1 MISDRIKAMPAQT
14 NTSRDVVVVTGACGF
29 IGAHCTHLFARE
41 RWRVLGVDR
50 RRPAPE
56 ASVRPTLDGFLQDEL
71 VSINGLADLL
81 AREKPRALIHA
92 AGPANVEQSMRDPR
106 GDFLAQVLPWL
117 TTLEAVRRASP
128 STRVALCS
136 SAAVY
141 GAPDTYPICETTPA
155 RPISP
160 YGFHKVVKEQMLS
173 EYASLHG
180 LTGSAARIFSTF
192 GPGLDQ
198 LAVFDIAR
206 KARKGELTLEG
217 AGNETRDYL
226 YVEDVAAAIRTIAVS
241 APGAGEAINV
251 ASGVE
256 TEIADLARRI
266 AAYFGTSDARISATG
281 RIAEGKPSRW
291 RADVRQLAALGF
303 SPSVPFATGLE
314 RTLDWIA
321 EHAR

>member
-1 MISDRIKAMPAQT
+1 LPAQT
-14 NTSRDVVVVTGACGF
+14 NISGNVVVVTGACGF

-50 RRPAPE
+50 RRPSPE
-56 ASVRPTLDGFLQDEL
+56 ASLRPSLDDFLGDEL
-71 VSINGLADLL
+71 VSIVRLAELL

-106 GDFLAQVLPWL
+106 GDFLAQVPPWL

-128 STRVALCS
+128 STRVVLCS

-141 GAPDTYPICETTPA
+141 GAPDTFPICESTPA

-160 YGFHKVVKEQMLS
+160 YGWHKLMKEQLLW
-173 EYASLHG
+173 EYVSLHG
-180 LTGSAARIFSTF
+180 LIGSAARIFSTF

-198 LAVFDIAR
+198 LAVYDLAR
-206 KARKGELTLEG
+206 KVRKGELALEG
-217 AGNETRDYL
+217 AGNQTRDYL
-226 YVEDVAAAIRTIAVS
+226 YVEDVAAALHAIVVS

-251 ASGVE
+251 ASGLE
-256 TEIADLARRI
+256 IEIADLARRI
-266 AAYFGTSDARISATG
+266 AAYFGKSHAKISATG
-281 RIAEGKPSRW
+281 RPAEGKPSRW
-291 RADVRQLAALGF
+291 RADVRHLAALGF
-303 SPSVPFATGLE
+303 SPSVPFAAGLE

>member
-1 MISDRIKAMPAQT
+1 
-14 NTSRDVVVVTGACGF
+14 VVTGACGF
-29 IGAHCTHLFARE
+29 IGAHCTHLFARG

-50 RRPAPE
+50 RRPSPE
-56 ASVRPTLDGFLQDEL
+56 ASLRPSLDDFLGDEL
-71 VSINGLADLL
+71 ISIDCLADLL

-106 GDFLAQVLPWL
+106 GDFLAQVPPWL

-128 STRVALCS
+128 STRVVLCS

-141 GAPDTYPICETTPA
+141 GAPDTFPICESTPT

-160 YGFHKVVKEQMLS
+160 YGWHKLIKEQLLS
-173 EYASLHG
+173 EYVSLHG

-198 LAVFDIAR
+198 LAVYDLSR
-206 KARKGELTLEG
+206 KARMDQLALEG
-217 AGNETRDYL
+217 AGNQTRDYL
-226 YVEDVAAAIRTIAVS
+226 YVDDVAAALHTIIVS

-266 AAYFGTSDARISATG
+266 AAYFGKSHAKVSASG
-281 RIAEGKPSRW
+281 RPAAGKPSRW
-291 RADVRQLAALGF
+291 RADVRRLAALGF
-303 SPSVPFATGLE
+303 SPSVPFAAGLE

>member
-1 MISDRIKAMPAQT
+1 MPAQA
-14 NTSRDVVVVTGACGF
+14 NNSRDVVVVTGACGF

-41 RWRVLGVDR
+41 GWRVLGVDR

-56 ASVRPTLDGFLQDEL
+56 ASVRPSLDVFLQDEL
-71 VSINGLADLL
+71 VTIEGLGDLL

-106 GDFLAQVLPWL
+106 GDFLAQVPPWL
-117 TTLEAVRRASP
+117 TTLEAVRRAWP
-128 STRVALCS
+128 STRTVLCS

-141 GAPDTYPICETTPA
+141 GAPDALPIGESTAT
-155 RPISP
+155 RPISA
-160 YGFHKVVKEQMLS
+160 YGWHKLVKEQLLS
-173 EYASLHG
+173 EYVSLYG
-180 LTGSAARIFSTF
+180 LAGSAARIFSTF

-198 LAVFDIAR
+198 LAVFDLAR
-206 KARKGELTLEG
+206 KARNGQLTLEG
-217 AGNETRDYL
+217 TGRETRDYL
-226 YVEDVAAAIRTIAVS
+226 YVEDVAAALRTIAVS

-266 AAYFGTSDARISATG
+266 AAYFGQAHAKISATG
-281 RIAEGKPSRW
+281 PTAAGKPSRW

-303 SPSVPFATGLE
+303 SPSLSLEAALE

>member
-1 MISDRIKAMPAQT
+1 LPARANISG
-14 NTSRDVVVVTGACGF
+14 NVVVVTGACGF
-29 IGAHCTHLFARE
+29 IGAHCTHHFARE

-50 RRPAPE
+50 RRPSPE
-56 ASVRPTLDGFLQDEL
+56 ASLRPSLDDFLRDEL
-71 VSINGLADLL
+71 VSIDRLAELL

-106 GDFLAQVLPWL
+106 GDFLAQVPPWL

-141 GAPDTYPICETTPA
+141 GAPDAFPIRESTPA
-155 RPISP
+155 RPISS
-160 YGFHKVVKEQMLS
+160 YGWHKLIKEQLLS
-173 EYASLHG
+173 EYVSLHG
-180 LTGSAARIFSTF
+180 LIGSSARIFSTF

-198 LAVFDIAR
+198 LAVYDLAR
-206 KARKGELTLEG
+206 KARMDELTLEG
-217 AGNETRDYL
+217 VGNQTRDYL
-226 YVEDVAAAIRTIAVS
+226 YVEDVAAALRTIVVS

-266 AAYFGTSDARISATG
+266 AAYFGKSHARISATG
-281 RIAEGKPSRW
+281 RPAEGKPSRW
-291 RADVRQLAALGF
+291 RADVRHLAALGF
-303 SPSVPFATGLE
+303 SPSVPFAAGLE